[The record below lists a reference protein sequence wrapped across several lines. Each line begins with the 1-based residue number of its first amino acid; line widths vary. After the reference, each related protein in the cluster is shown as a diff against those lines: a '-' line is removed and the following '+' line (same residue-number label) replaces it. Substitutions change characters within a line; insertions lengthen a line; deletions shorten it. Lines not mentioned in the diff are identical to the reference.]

1 MFVQREPSPALRP
14 FVATMWAQRAPTPR
28 PARERDLSERRALEY
43 VLPTGAVHVVFRLG
57 SSPLR
62 VLDARGHETRFV
74 GAVVGGPRASAYLKD
89 VSDSQPDGGDI
100 VGVQLRVGAAA
111 LIFPG
116 PLHALADAHTP
127 LDALWGPEAVRLR
140 AQLTEEPSLARRLD
154 RLEAALLARA
164 RHTTLRPELAPS
176 VALLARGRSLAD
188 ACRAAGLSERRFR
201 EVFTDAV
208 GLAPKTFARVARLG
222 RALGA
227 LVEPTPSLATIALE
241 AGFADQAHLHREMK
255 AITGLTPAMYRSRRP
270 RHPHHVRA

>member
-1 MFVQREPSPALRP
+1 MFVQREPSAALRP
-14 FVATMWAQRAPTPR
+14 FVAMTWAQRAPTPQER
-28 PARERDLSERRALEY
+28 ELLQLSALPAIGALEH

-62 VLDARGHETRFV
+62 VLDARGRETRVV

-89 VSDSQPDGGDI
+89 VSRADDL

-116 PLHALADAHTP
+116 SALALADAHTP
-127 LDALWGPEAVRLR
+127 LDALWGPDAERLR
-140 AQLTEEPSLARRLD
+140 AQLAEEPSLVRRLD

-164 RHTTLRPELAPS
+164 RHVTLRRELACA

-188 ACRAAGLSERRFR
+188 ACRAANLHERRFR
-201 EVFTDAV
+201 DVFTDSV

-227 LVEPTPSLATIALE
+227 LVDPKPSLASIALE
-241 AGFADQAHLHREMK
+241 AGYSDQAHLQREMK
-255 AITGLTPAMYRSRRP
+255 AITGLTPAVYRSRRP
-270 RHPHHVRA
+270 RHPHHVSA